1 MIQINFISRLDSKM
15 EVDEIKVLSTE
26 DIYTSLLTPEDHYCE
41 LNPAVVSNTS
51 QTKSNSSNNIF
62 DPSNVKSFKT
72 KVHDATLASSKSKS
86 NCSSNGYLTMTGT
99 IKRGRFQE
107 KNVDITLNL
116 TPEHFSKIEKR
127 VHDKFHDRC
136 FCGLRRGPHV
146 FILSLICVPF
156 MWIWSTL
163 QAFFLGSMTWYNIF
177 LHYNEERSCCH
188 KILSPF
194 VLLNYP
200 FWIAP
205 VTLFLGIYGGLAQI
219 SWYWDSWIKEVRN
232 PDSGFM
238 GWFCGFVN
246 LPDCAPYQIIFLES
260 DQDNTKLCSP
270 PQQKRAVPI

>member
-1 MIQINFISRLDSKM
+1 MG
-15 EVDEIKVLSTE
+15 EDEIKILSTE
-26 DIYTSLLTPEDHYCE
+26 DIYTSLLTPEDHYTE
-41 LNPAVVSNTS
+41 LNPNVVPNNS
-51 QTKSNSSNNIF
+51 QIKAQSTNSPGSML
-62 DPSNVKSFKT
+62 DSTTKSFKS
-72 KVHDATLASSKSKS
+72 KVHDATLASNKSKS
-86 NCSSNGYLTMTGT
+86 SSGYLTMTGT

-116 TPEHFSKIEKR
+116 TTDHLTKIEKR

-136 FCGLRRGPHV
+136 FCGVRRGPHV

-156 MWIWSTL
+156 MWIWSTI

-188 KILSPF
+188 KLLSPL

-205 VTLFLGIYGGLAQI
+205 VTLFLGLYGGLAQI
-219 SWYWDSWIKEVRN
+219 SWYWDSWVKAIRD

-246 LPDCAPYQIIFLES
+246 LPDCSPYQIVFLES
-260 DQDNTKLCSP
+260 DQDDTNLCSP
-270 PQQKRAVPI
+270 PQKKRPVPI

>member
-1 MIQINFISRLDSKM
+1 MD
-15 EVDEIKVLSTE
+15 EDEIRVLSTE
-26 DIYTSLLTPEDHYCE
+26 DIYTSLLTPEDHYTE
-41 LNPAVVSNTS
+41 LNPATGPMNST
-51 QTKSNSSNNIF
+51 SSNPKSKAEIANSLNTIF
-62 DPSNVKSFKT
+62 DSNNKSFKT
-72 KVHDATLASSKSKS
+72 KIHDATLASTKSKNS
-86 NCSSNGYLTMTGT
+86 SSNGYLTMTGT

-116 TPEHFSKIEKR
+116 TPDHFSQIEKR
-127 VHDKFHDRC
+127 VHEKFHDRC

-146 FILSLICVPF
+146 FILSLLCIPF
-156 MWIWSTL
+156 MWIWSTI

-177 LHYNEERSCCH
+177 IHYNEERSCCH
-188 KILSPF
+188 KLLSPF

-219 SWYWDSWIKEVRN
+219 SWYLDSWLKEVRN

-246 LPDCAPYQIIFLES
+246 LPDCSPYQVVLLES

-270 PQQKRAVPI
+270 PQKRAVPI